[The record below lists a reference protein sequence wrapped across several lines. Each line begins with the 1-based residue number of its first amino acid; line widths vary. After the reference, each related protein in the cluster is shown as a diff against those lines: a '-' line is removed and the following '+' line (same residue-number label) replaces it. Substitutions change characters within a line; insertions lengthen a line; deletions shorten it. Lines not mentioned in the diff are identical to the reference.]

1 MKLSEL
7 NKISKIVL
15 DAAIE
20 VHRQLGPGLLESVYE
35 KCLSKELSFREIE
48 NQMQVSFPLFYKQ
61 ASLDASFRIDM
72 IVAKE
77 LFVEIKAV
85 EQVLPVHRAQLLSY
99 LRLAN
104 KRLGILINFNVPKL
118 IEGWERI
125 INGYDE

>member
-1 MKLSEL
+1 MKLVEL

-35 KCLSKELSFREIE
+35 LCLCRELLSRGIKYKK
-48 NQMQVSFPLFYKQ
+48 QVQVPLFYKGDPIN
-61 ASLDASFRIDM
+61 SCFRIDI
-72 IVAKE
+72 IVENE
-77 LFVEIKAV
+77 LLLELKAV
-85 EQVLPVHRAQLLSY
+85 ETIMPVHRAQLLSY

-118 IEGWERI
+118 IDGWERI